1 MYIVLEG
8 EGLNWEF
15 FSGQG
20 VGLTV
25 GNFSREGGRA
35 PYPIIRNTLFYIY
48 KNVETEIVAD
58 FKNML
63 TTWPS

>member
-20 VGLTV
+20 VGLT
-25 GNFSREGGRA
+25 GGGADSRKFFTGRGQGSVSH
-35 PYPIIRNTLFYIY
+35 NSEHSFLYI
-48 KNVETEIVAD
+48 
-58 FKNML
+58 
-63 TTWPS
+63 